1 MLLAIDIG
9 NTNTVIGCFRGEEL
23 LGSFRIQSSSAYTT
37 DEAGILCKQ
46 LIDHHI
52 QRPEPVHQVVLCSVV
67 PALTAVYEN
76 MARLY
81 FDCDAAVLSSESPLG
96 FEVAVKEPLQVGAD
110 RLANALA
117 ALHLHSTPCVIVD
130 FGTATTFD
138 VLDARGTYRGGVIAP
153 GVITSSAEL
162 ARRAAQLFRVR
173 IEKPP
178 HVVGSDTRSAM
189 QSGIYFGTV
198 GQVERILAGIRAEL
212 GAEPKVIATGGLAD
226 LWGRG
231 IGGIQEVDVHLT
243 LKGLAIFARLPG
255 VDRKS

>member
-23 LGSFRIQSSSAYTT
+23 LGSFRIQSRRAYTT

-52 QRPEPVHQVVLCSVV
+52 KSVDPVSQVVLCSVV
-67 PALTAVYEN
+67 PVLTAVYEK
-76 MARLY
+76 MARQY
-81 FDCDAAVLSSESPLG
+81 FGCRADTLTAASPLG
-96 FEVAVKEPLQVGAD
+96 FEIAVKEPSQVGAD

-117 ALHLHSTPCVIVD
+117 ALHLHGGPCVVVD

-138 VLDARGTYRGGVIAP
+138 VLDAKGTYLGGVILP

-178 HVVGSDTRSAM
+178 HVIGKDTRSAM

-198 GQVERILAGIRAEL
+198 GQVEYILGAIRTEL
-212 GAEPKVIATGGLAD
+212 GVEPKVIATGGLAE
-226 LWGRG
+226 LWGGGIRG
-231 IGGIQEVDVHLT
+231 IQAVDVNLT
-243 LKGLAIFARLPG
+243 LKGLALFARKTAG
-255 VDRKS
+255 KTS

>member
-9 NTNTVIGCFRGEEL
+9 NTNTVIGCFSGDQL
-23 LGSFRIQSSSAYTT
+23 LGSFRIQSRRAYTT

-52 QRPEPVHQVVLCSVV
+52 KSAEPVTQVVLCSVV
-67 PALTAVYEN
+67 PVLTAVYEN

-81 FDCDAAVLSSESPLG
+81 FNCRATSLTCAAPLG
-96 FEVAVKEPLQVGAD
+96 FELAVREPTQVGAD

-117 ALHLHSTPCVIVD
+117 ALKLHGAPCVIVD

-138 VLDARGTYRGGVIAP
+138 VLDAKGRYVGGVIVP
-153 GVITSSAEL
+153 GVVTSSAEL

-178 HVVGSDTRSAM
+178 HVIGRDTRSAM

-198 GQVERILAGIRAEL
+198 GQVEHILEGIRAEL
-212 GAEPKVIATGGLAD
+212 GADPKVIATGGLAG
-226 LWGRG
+226 LWG
-231 IGGIQEVDVHLT
+231 GGIKGIHSVDVNLT
-243 LKGLAIFARLPG
+243 LKGLCLFAQNVAAPT
-255 VDRKS
+255 D